1 MPQLKFDEV
10 GERFYETGTRK
21 GVLYKYNTTS
31 KLYDAGYAWNGL
43 TSVSEN
49 PSGAE
54 ASKLYADDIHYL
66 TMTSAE
72 EYGLTIEAYSSPEE
86 FDECD
91 GTAEIAT
98 GVFMGQQERKMFGF
112 SWQTRL
118 GNDTSGNDYG
128 YKIHLAYGCKASPS
142 QKQYQT
148 INDSPEAMTLSWE
161 VTTTPVDV
169 ANYKP
174 TAVITIDSTK
184 IDSAKLTQLNNILY
198 GTDGSEG
205 SEGTVARLPL
215 PDEIIRIMT
224 GNNNSV
230 VTPVTDPDPLDPDG
244 E

>member
-1 MPQLKFDEV
+1 MPKLKFDEV

-21 GVLYKYNTTS
+21 GVLYDYNETS
-31 KLYDAGYAWNGL
+31 KEYDAGYAWNGL

-72 EYGLTIEAYSSPEE
+72 EYGMTIEAYSSPEE
-86 FDECD
+86 FDKCD

-112 SWQTRL
+112 SWQTRI
-118 GNDTSGNDYG
+118 GNDTSGNEYG
-128 YKIHLAYGCKASPS
+128 YKIHLVYGCKASPS

-161 VTTTPVDV
+161 VTTTPVDTEDLGF
-169 ANYKP
+169 KP
-174 TAVITIDSTK
+174 TSTITIDSTK
-184 IDSAKLTQLNNILY
+184 VDADKLSDLEDILY
-198 GTDGSEG
+198 GTEN
-205 SEGTVARLPL
+205 TTARLPL
-215 PDEIIRIMT
+215 PQEIMSLF
-224 GNNNSV
+224 G
-230 VTPVTDPDPLDPDG
+230 
-244 E
+244 

>member
-1 MPQLKFDEV
+1 MPKLKFDEV

-21 GVLYKYNTTS
+21 GVFYDYNETS
-31 KLYDAGYAWNGL
+31 KEYDTGYAWNGL

-66 TMTSAE
+66 TMISAE
-72 EYGLTIEAYSSPEE
+72 EYGMTIEAYSSPEE
-86 FDECD
+86 FDKCD
-91 GTAEIAT
+91 GTAEIAP
-98 GVFMGQQERKMFGF
+98 GVFMGQQNRKMFGF

-169 ANYKP
+169 EDYKP
-174 TAVITIDSTK
+174 TATITIDSTK
-184 IDSAKLTQLNNILY
+184 VDADKLADLEDILY
-198 GTDGSEG
+198 GTEN
-205 SEGTVARLPL
+205 TTARLPL
-215 PDEIIRIMT
+215 PDEIMSLF
-224 GNNNSV
+224 G
-230 VTPVTDPDPLDPDG
+230 
-244 E
+244 